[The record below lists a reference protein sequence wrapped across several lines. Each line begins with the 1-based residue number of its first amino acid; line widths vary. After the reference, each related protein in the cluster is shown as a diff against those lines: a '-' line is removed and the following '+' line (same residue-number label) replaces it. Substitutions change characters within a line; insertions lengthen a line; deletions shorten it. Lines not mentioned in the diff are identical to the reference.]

1 MGYYLSMKGKT
12 LEDIYNNEF
21 LADETFINLEKKLVT
36 QSSIK
41 SNIFEILKIKNMEI
55 RHSNF
60 LGWLLDP
67 EESHNLKNEFLRGFV
82 QEGINKNKYTEITV
96 DIDSIDSVKI
106 EREYKDIDLLIESH
120 DVVFCIENKIFSNE
134 HSDQLKKYKKIVQKE
149 YPNKEK
155 VFIYLTPSGKPSQ
168 QETELYLPIS
178 YSIVLNVLKNLNIQN
193 INKNAQIYILDYI
206 ATLEKDILKNN
217 ELKAPLSKLQ
227 LEYEEFV
234 KQILEKRNTTQSK
247 EREIYKKHQE
257 FFDYF
262 SKNNFDPEWISL
274 LIQKAL
280 LKNDYRLGSINSK
293 YVRFYP
299 KELEQFIYKSK
310 KRNTWEHREIFIFE
324 LEIKEKNKIAIR
336 SCVNKR
342 GDEHF
347 DYDGLLDVINSIP
360 SANQRNKDWVFS
372 HEKEFL
378 VDYLK
383 IAKLEE
389 TAVIKFLEEIFDTY
403 KDLFINKYVQ
413 TFTNNLST
421 KNL

>member
-1 MGYYLSMKGKT
+1 MKVKT

-36 QSSIK
+36 QSSKK

-67 EESHNLKNEFLRGFV
+67 EESHNLENEFLKGFV

-96 DIDSIDSVKI
+96 DIDLIDSVKI
-106 EREYKDIDLLIESH
+106 EREYEDIDLLIESH
-120 DVVFCIENKIFSNE
+120 NVVFCIENKIFSNE
-134 HSDQLKKYKKIVQKE
+134 HSDQLKKYKKIIQKE
-149 YPNKEK
+149 FPNKEK

-178 YSIVLNVLKNLNIQN
+178 YSVVLEVLKHLNIKK
-193 INKNAQIYILDYI
+193 IDKNAQIYILDYI
-206 ATLEKDILKNN
+206 AILEKDILKNN
-217 ELKAPLSKLQ
+217 ELKAPLSKLH
-227 LEYEEFV
+227 LEYGEFI
-234 KQILEKRNTTQSK
+234 KQILEKRNTSQSK

-274 LIQKAL
+274 LIQKTL
-280 LKNDYRLGSINSK
+280 LKNGYKLGSINSK

-299 KELEQFIYKSK
+299 VELEPYIYKSK
-310 KRNTWEHREIFIFE
+310 QRNTWEHREIFIFE

-336 SCVNKR
+336 SCVNRR
-342 GDEHF
+342 GDEDF
-347 DYDGLLDVINSIP
+347 DYDGLLKIIDTIP
-360 SANQRNKDWVFS
+360 NAKQRNKDWVFS
-372 HEKEFL
+372 HEKEFPI
-378 VDYLK
+378 DYLK

-389 TAVIKFLEEIFDTY
+389 SSAINDLEKIFKSY
-403 KDLFINKYVQ
+403 KDLFIDKYIQ
-413 TFTNNLST
+413 TFSNTN
-421 KNL
+421 K

>member
-1 MGYYLSMKGKT
+1 MKVKT

-36 QSSIK
+36 QSSKK
-41 SNIFEILKIKNMEI
+41 SNIFEILKIRNMEI

-67 EESHNLKNEFLRGFV
+67 EESHNLKNEFLKGFV

-96 DIDSIDSVKI
+96 DIDLIDSVKI

-120 DVVFCIENKIFSNE
+120 NVVFCIENKIFSNE

-149 YPNKEK
+149 FPNKEK

-178 YSIVLNVLKNLNIQN
+178 YSVVLEVLKHLNIKK
-193 INKNAQIYILDYI
+193 IDKNAQIYILDYI

-217 ELKAPLSKLQ
+217 ELKAPLSKLH
-227 LEYEEFV
+227 LEYGEFI

-274 LIQKAL
+274 LIQKTL
-280 LKNDYRLGSINSK
+280 LKNGYKLGSINSK

-299 KELEQFIYKSK
+299 LELKPYIYKSK

-324 LEIKEKNKIAIR
+324 LEIKEKNKIVIR
-336 SCVNKR
+336 SCVNRR
-342 GDEHF
+342 GDEDF
-347 DYDGLLDVINSIP
+347 DYDGLLKIIDTIP
-360 SANQRNKDWVFS
+360 NAKQRNKDWVFS
-372 HEKEFL
+372 HEKEFPI
-378 VDYLK
+378 DYLK
-383 IAKLEE
+383 IAKVEESSAINDLE
-389 TAVIKFLEEIFDTY
+389 KIFKSY
-403 KDLFINKYVQ
+403 KNLFIDKYIQ
-413 TFTNNLST
+413 TFSNGEG
-421 KNL
+421 K

>member
-1 MGYYLSMKGKT
+1 MKENELEKIYL
-12 LEDIYNNEF
+12 NEF
-21 LADETFINLEKKLVT
+21 LIDETFKILEKKLISRT
-36 QSSIK
+36 SKK

-60 LGWLLDP
+60 LSWLLDP
-67 EESHNLKNEFLRGFV
+67 EESHNLKNEFLKGFV

-96 DIDSIDSVKI
+96 DIDLIDSVKI
-106 EREYKDIDLLIESH
+106 EREYKDIDLLIESQN
-120 DVVFCIENKIFSNE
+120 VVFCIENKIFSNE

-149 YPNKEK
+149 FPNKEK

-178 YSIVLNVLKNLNIQN
+178 YSIVLDVLKHLNIKK
-193 INKNAQIYILDYI
+193 IDKNAQIYILDYI

-217 ELKAPLSKLQ
+217 ELKAPLSKLH
-227 LEYEEFV
+227 LEYGEFI
-234 KQILEKRNTTQSK
+234 KQILEKRNTAQSK

-274 LIQKAL
+274 LIQKTL
-280 LKNDYRLGSINSK
+280 LKNGYKLGSINSK

-299 KELEQFIYKSK
+299 VELEPYIYKSK
-310 KRNTWEHREIFIFE
+310 KRNTWEYREIFIFE

-336 SCVNKR
+336 SCVNRK
-342 GDEHF
+342 GDEDF
-347 DYDGLLDVINSIP
+347 DYDGLLKIIDTIP
-360 SANQRNKDWVFS
+360 NAKQRNKDWVFS
-372 HEKEFL
+372 HEKVFPI
-378 VDYLK
+378 DYLK

-389 TAVIKFLEEIFDTY
+389 SSAVNDLEKIFKSY
-403 KDLFINKYVQ
+403 KDLFVDKYIQ
-413 TFTNNLST
+413 TFSNTNR
-421 KNL
+421 

>member
-1 MGYYLSMKGKT
+1 MKENELEKIYL
-12 LEDIYNNEF
+12 NEF
-21 LADETFINLEKKLVT
+21 LIDETFKILEKKLISRT
-36 QSSIK
+36 SIK

-67 EESHNLKNEFLRGFV
+67 EESHNLKNEFLKGFV

-96 DIDSIDSVKI
+96 DIDLIDSVKI

-120 DVVFCIENKIFSNE
+120 NVVFCIENKIFSNE
-134 HSDQLKKYKKIVQKE
+134 HSDQLKKYKKIIQKE
-149 YPNKEK
+149 FPNKEK

-178 YSIVLNVLKNLNIQN
+178 YSVVLEVLKHLNIKK
-193 INKNAQIYILDYI
+193 IDKNAQIYILDYI

-217 ELKAPLSKLQ
+217 ELKAPLSKLH
-227 LEYEEFV
+227 LEYGEFI
-234 KQILEKRNTTQSK
+234 KQILEKRNTSQSK

-274 LIQKAL
+274 LIQKTL
-280 LKNDYRLGSINSK
+280 LKNGYKLGSINSK

-299 KELEQFIYKSK
+299 VELEPYIYKSK
-310 KRNTWEHREIFIFE
+310 QRNTWEHREIFIFE

-336 SCVNKR
+336 SCVNRR
-342 GDEHF
+342 GDEDF
-347 DYDGLLDVINSIP
+347 DYDGLLKIIDTIP
-360 SANQRNKDWVFS
+360 NAKQRNKDWVFS
-372 HEKEFL
+372 HEKEFPI
-378 VDYLK
+378 DYLK

-389 TAVIKFLEEIFDTY
+389 SSAINDLEKIFKSY
-403 KDLFINKYVQ
+403 KDLFIDKYIQ
-413 TFTNNLST
+413 TFSNTN
-421 KNL
+421 K

>member
-1 MGYYLSMKGKT
+1 MKIKT

-36 QSSIK
+36 QSSKK
-41 SNIFEILKIKNMEI
+41 SNIFQILKIKNMEI

-67 EESHNLKNEFLRGFV
+67 EESHNLENEFLKGFV

-96 DIDSIDSVKI
+96 DIDLIDSVKI

-120 DVVFCIENKIFSNE
+120 NVVFCIENKIFSNE

-149 YPNKEK
+149 FPNKEK

-178 YSIVLNVLKNLNIQN
+178 YSVVLEVLKHLNIKK
-193 INKNAQIYILDYI
+193 IDKNAQIYILDYI
-206 ATLEKDILKNN
+206 AILEKDILKNN
-217 ELKAPLSKLQ
+217 ELKAPLSKLH
-227 LEYEEFV
+227 LEYGEFI
-234 KQILEKRNTTQSK
+234 KQILEKRNTSQSK

-274 LIQKAL
+274 LIQKTL
-280 LKNDYRLGSINSK
+280 LKNGYKLGSINSK

-299 KELEQFIYKSK
+299 VELEPYIYKSK
-310 KRNTWEHREIFIFE
+310 QRNTWEHREIFIFE

-336 SCVNKR
+336 SCVNRR
-342 GDEHF
+342 GDEDF
-347 DYDGLLDVINSIP
+347 DYDGLLKIIDTIP
-360 SANQRNKDWVFS
+360 NAKQRNKDWVFS
-372 HEKEFL
+372 HEKEFPI
-378 VDYLK
+378 DYLK

-389 TAVIKFLEEIFDTY
+389 SSAINDLEKIFKSY
-403 KDLFINKYVQ
+403 KDLFIDKYIQ
-413 TFTNNLST
+413 TFSNANR
-421 KNL
+421 

>member
-1 MGYYLSMKGKT
+1 MKETELEKIYL
-12 LEDIYNNEF
+12 NEF
-21 LADETFINLEKKLVT
+21 LIDETFKILEKKLISRT
-36 QSSIK
+36 SKK

-60 LGWLLDP
+60 LSWLLDP
-67 EESHNLKNEFLRGFV
+67 EESHNLKNEFLKGFV

-96 DIDSIDSVKI
+96 DIDLIDSVKI

-120 DVVFCIENKIFSNE
+120 NVVFCIENKIFSNE

-149 YPNKEK
+149 FPNKEK

-178 YSIVLNVLKNLNIQN
+178 YSIVLDVLKHLNIKK
-193 INKNAQIYILDYI
+193 IDKNAQIYILDYI

-217 ELKAPLSKLQ
+217 ELKAPLSKLH
-227 LEYEEFV
+227 LEYGEFI
-234 KQILEKRNTTQSK
+234 KQILEKRNTAQSK

-274 LIQKAL
+274 LIQKTL
-280 LKNDYRLGSINSK
+280 LKNGYKLGSINSK

-299 KELEQFIYKSK
+299 VELEPYIYKSK
-310 KRNTWEHREIFIFE
+310 KRNTWEYREIFIFE

-336 SCVNKR
+336 SCVNRK
-342 GDEHF
+342 GDEDF
-347 DYDGLLDVINSIP
+347 DYDGLLKIIDTIP
-360 SANQRNKDWVFS
+360 NAKQRNKDWVFS
-372 HEKEFL
+372 HEKVFPI
-378 VDYLK
+378 DYLK

-389 TAVIKFLEEIFDTY
+389 SSAVNDLEKIFKSY
-403 KDLFINKYVQ
+403 KDLFVDKYIQ
-413 TFTNNLST
+413 TFSNTNR
-421 KNL
+421 

>member
-1 MGYYLSMKGKT
+1 VGYYLSMDDKT
-12 LEDIYNNEF
+12 LKDIYNSEF

-36 QSSIK
+36 QSSTK

-67 EESHNLKNEFLRGFV
+67 EESHNLKNKFMKGFV
-82 QEGINKNKYTEITV
+82 QEGINKNKYAEITV

-106 EREYKDIDLLIESH
+106 WREYKDIDLLIESYN
-120 DVVFCIENKIFSNE
+120 VVFCIENKIFSDE

-149 YPNKEK
+149 FPNKEK

-168 QETELYLPIS
+168 QESELYLPIS
-178 YSIVLNVLKNLNIQN
+178 YSVVLNVLKNLDIQN

-227 LEYEEFV
+227 LEYEGFI

-262 SKNNFDPEWISL
+262 SKNYFDPEWISL
-274 LIQKAL
+274 LIQKTL
-280 LKNDYRLGSINSK
+280 LKNGYKLGSINSK

-299 KELEQFIYKSK
+299 VELEPYIYKSK

-336 SCVNKR
+336 SCVNRK
-342 GDEHF
+342 GDEDF
-347 DYDGLLDVINSIP
+347 DYDGLLKIIDTIP
-360 SANQRNKDWVFS
+360 NAKQRNKDWVFS
-372 HEKEFL
+372 HEKEFPI
-378 VDYLK
+378 DYLK
-383 IAKLEE
+383 TAKLEE
-389 TAVIKFLEEIFDTY
+389 SSAINDLEKIFKSY
-403 KDLFINKYVQ
+403 KNLFIDKYIQ
-413 TFTNNLST
+413 TFSNGEG
-421 KNL
+421 K

>member
-1 MGYYLSMKGKT
+1 MKVKT

-36 QSSIK
+36 QSSKK

-67 EESHNLKNEFLRGFV
+67 EESHNLENEFLKGFV

-96 DIDSIDSVKI
+96 DIDLIDSVKI
-106 EREYKDIDLLIESH
+106 EREYEDIDLLIESH
-120 DVVFCIENKIFSNE
+120 NVVFCIENKIFSNE
-134 HSDQLKKYKKIVQKE
+134 HSNQLKKYKKIIQKE
-149 YPNKEK
+149 FPNKEK

-178 YSIVLNVLKNLNIQN
+178 YSVVLEVLKHLNIKK
-193 INKNAQIYILDYI
+193 IDKNAQIYILDYI

-217 ELKAPLSKLQ
+217 ELKAPLSKLH
-227 LEYEEFV
+227 LEYGEFI
-234 KQILEKRNTTQSK
+234 KQILKKRNTSQSK

-274 LIQKAL
+274 LIQKTL
-280 LKNDYRLGSINSK
+280 LKNGYKLGSINSK

-299 KELEQFIYKSK
+299 VELEPYIYKSK
-310 KRNTWEHREIFIFE
+310 QRNTWEHREIFIFE

-336 SCVNKR
+336 SCVNRR
-342 GDEHF
+342 GDEDF
-347 DYDGLLDVINSIP
+347 DYDGLLKIIDTIP
-360 SANQRNKDWVFS
+360 NAKQRNKDWVFS
-372 HEKEFL
+372 HEKEFPI
-378 VDYLK
+378 DYLK

-389 TAVIKFLEEIFDTY
+389 SSAINDLEKIFKSY
-403 KDLFINKYVQ
+403 KDLFIDKYIQ
-413 TFTNNLST
+413 TFSNTN
-421 KNL
+421 K

>member
-1 MGYYLSMKGKT
+1 MKENELEKIYL
-12 LEDIYNNEF
+12 NEF
-21 LADETFINLEKKLVT
+21 LIDETFKILEKKLISRT
-36 QSSIK
+36 SKK

-67 EESHNLKNEFLRGFV
+67 EESHNLKNEFLKGFV

-96 DIDSIDSVKI
+96 DIDLIDSVKI

-120 DVVFCIENKIFSNE
+120 NVVFCIENKIFSNE

-149 YPNKEK
+149 FPNKEK

-178 YSIVLNVLKNLNIQN
+178 YSIVLDVLKHLNIKK
-193 INKNAQIYILDYI
+193 IDKNAQIYILDYI

-217 ELKAPLSKLQ
+217 ELKAPLSKLH
-227 LEYEEFV
+227 LEYGEFI
-234 KQILEKRNTTQSK
+234 KQILEKRNTAQSK

-274 LIQKAL
+274 LIQKTL
-280 LKNDYRLGSINSK
+280 LKNGYKLGSINSK

-299 KELEQFIYKSK
+299 VELEPYIYKSK
-310 KRNTWEHREIFIFE
+310 KRNTWEYREIFIFE

-336 SCVNKR
+336 SCVNRK
-342 GDEHF
+342 GDEDF
-347 DYDGLLDVINSIP
+347 DYDGLLKIIDTIP
-360 SANQRNKDWVFS
+360 NAKQRNKDWVFS
-372 HEKEFL
+372 HEKVFPI
-378 VDYLK
+378 DYLK

-389 TAVIKFLEEIFDTY
+389 SSAVNDLEKIFKSY
-403 KDLFINKYVQ
+403 KDLFVDKYIQ
-413 TFTNNLST
+413 TFSNTNR
-421 KNL
+421 

>member
-1 MGYYLSMKGKT
+1 MKVKT

-36 QSSIK
+36 QSSKK

-67 EESHNLKNEFLRGFV
+67 EESHNLENEFLKGFV

-96 DIDSIDSVKI
+96 DIDLIDSVKI
-106 EREYKDIDLLIESH
+106 EREYKDIDLLIESQN
-120 DVVFCIENKIFSNE
+120 VVFCIENKIFSNE
-134 HSDQLKKYKKIVQKE
+134 HSDQLKKYKKIIQKE
-149 YPNKEK
+149 FPNKEK

-178 YSIVLNVLKNLNIQN
+178 YSVVLEVLKHLNIKK
-193 INKNAQIYILDYI
+193 IDKNAQIYILDYI

-217 ELKAPLSKLQ
+217 ELKAPLSKLH
-227 LEYEEFV
+227 LEYGEFI
-234 KQILEKRNTTQSK
+234 KQILEKRNTSQSK

-274 LIQKAL
+274 LIQKTL
-280 LKNDYRLGSINSK
+280 LKNGYKLGSINSK

-299 KELEQFIYKSK
+299 VELEPYIYKSK
-310 KRNTWEHREIFIFE
+310 QRNTWEHREIFIFE

-336 SCVNKR
+336 SCVNRR
-342 GDEHF
+342 GDEDF
-347 DYDGLLDVINSIP
+347 DYDGLLKIIDTIP
-360 SANQRNKDWVFS
+360 NAKQRNKDWVFS
-372 HEKEFL
+372 HEKVFPI
-378 VDYLK
+378 DYLK
-383 IAKLEE
+383 FAKLEE
-389 TAVIKFLEEIFDTY
+389 SSAVNDLEKIFKSY
-403 KDLFINKYVQ
+403 KDLFVDKYIQ
-413 TFTNNLST
+413 TFSNTNR
-421 KNL
+421 

>member
-1 MGYYLSMKGKT
+1 MKIKT

-36 QSSIK
+36 QSSKK

-67 EESHNLKNEFLRGFV
+67 EESHNLKNEFLKGFV

-96 DIDSIDSVKI
+96 DIDLIDSVKI
-106 EREYKDIDLLIESH
+106 EREYEYIDLLIESH
-120 DVVFCIENKIFSNE
+120 NVVFCIENKIFSNE

-149 YPNKEK
+149 FPNKEK

-178 YSIVLNVLKNLNIQN
+178 YSVVLEVLKHLNIKK
-193 INKNAQIYILDYI
+193 IDKNAQIYILDYI
-206 ATLEKDILKNN
+206 AILEKDILKNN
-217 ELKAPLSKLQ
+217 ELKAPLSKLHI
-227 LEYEEFV
+227 EYGEFI
-234 KQILEKRNTTQSK
+234 KQILEKRNTSQSK

-274 LIQKAL
+274 LIQKTL
-280 LKNDYRLGSINSK
+280 LKNGYKLGSINSK

-299 KELEQFIYKSK
+299 VELEAYIYKSK
-310 KRNTWEHREIFIFE
+310 QSNTWEHREIFIFE

-336 SCVNKR
+336 SCVNRR
-342 GDEHF
+342 GDEDF
-347 DYDGLLDVINSIP
+347 DYDGLLKIIDTIP
-360 SANQRNKDWVFS
+360 NAKQRNKDWVFS
-372 HEKEFL
+372 HEKEFPI
-378 VDYLK
+378 DFLK

-389 TAVIKFLEEIFDTY
+389 SSAINDLEKIFKSY
-403 KDLFINKYVQ
+403 KDLFIDKYIQ
-413 TFTNNLST
+413 TFSNTNR
-421 KNL
+421 

>member
-1 MGYYLSMKGKT
+1 MKIKT

-36 QSSIK
+36 QSSKK

-67 EESHNLKNEFLRGFV
+67 EESHNLKNEFLKGFV

-96 DIDSIDSVKI
+96 DIDLIDSVKI
-106 EREYKDIDLLIESH
+106 EREYEDIDLLIESH
-120 DVVFCIENKIFSNE
+120 NVVFCIENKIFSNE

-149 YPNKEK
+149 FPNKEK

-178 YSIVLNVLKNLNIQN
+178 YSVVLEVLKHLNIKK
-193 INKNAQIYILDYI
+193 IDKNAQIYILDYI
-206 ATLEKDILKNN
+206 AILEKDILKNN
-217 ELKAPLSKLQ
+217 ELKAPLSKLH
-227 LEYEEFV
+227 LEYGEFI
-234 KQILEKRNTTQSK
+234 KQILEKRNTSQSK

-274 LIQKAL
+274 LIQKTL
-280 LKNDYRLGSINSK
+280 LKNGYKLGSINSK

-299 KELEQFIYKSK
+299 VELEAYIYKSK
-310 KRNTWEHREIFIFE
+310 QSNTWEHREIFIFE

-336 SCVNKR
+336 SCVNRR
-342 GDEHF
+342 GDEDF
-347 DYDGLLDVINSIP
+347 DYDGLLKIIDTIP
-360 SANQRNKDWVFS
+360 NAKQRNKDWVFS
-372 HEKEFL
+372 HEKEFPI
-378 VDYLK
+378 DFLK

-389 TAVIKFLEEIFDTY
+389 SSAINDLEKIFKNY
-403 KDLFINKYVQ
+403 KDLFIDKYIQ
-413 TFTNNLST
+413 TFSNTN
-421 KNL
+421 K

>member
-1 MGYYLSMKGKT
+1 MKVKT

-36 QSSIK
+36 QSSKK

-67 EESHNLKNEFLRGFV
+67 EESHNLENEFLKGFV

-96 DIDSIDSVKI
+96 DIDLIDSVKI

-120 DVVFCIENKIFSNE
+120 NVVFCIENKIFSNE
-134 HSDQLKKYKKIVQKE
+134 HSDQLKKYKKIIQKE
-149 YPNKEK
+149 FPNKEK

-178 YSIVLNVLKNLNIQN
+178 YSVVLEVLKHLNIKK
-193 INKNAQIYILDYI
+193 IDKNAQIYILDYI

-217 ELKAPLSKLQ
+217 ELKAPLSKLH
-227 LEYEEFV
+227 LEYGEFI
-234 KQILEKRNTTQSK
+234 KQILEKRNTSQSK

-274 LIQKAL
+274 LIQKTL
-280 LKNDYRLGSINSK
+280 LKNGYKLGSINSK

-299 KELEQFIYKSK
+299 VELEPYIYKSK
-310 KRNTWEHREIFIFE
+310 KRNTWEYREIFIFE

-336 SCVNKR
+336 SCVNRK
-342 GDEHF
+342 GDEDF
-347 DYDGLLDVINSIP
+347 DYDGLLKIIDTIP
-360 SANQRNKDWVFS
+360 NAKQRNKDWVFS
-372 HEKEFL
+372 HEKVFPI
-378 VDYLK
+378 DYLK

-389 TAVIKFLEEIFDTY
+389 SSAVNDLEKIFKSY
-403 KDLFINKYVQ
+403 KDLFVDKYIQ
-413 TFTNNLST
+413 TFSNTNR
-421 KNL
+421 

>member
-1 MGYYLSMKGKT
+1 MKVKT

-36 QSSIK
+36 QSSKK

-67 EESHNLKNEFLRGFV
+67 EESHNLENEFLKGFV

-96 DIDSIDSVKI
+96 DIDLIDSVKI

-120 DVVFCIENKIFSNE
+120 NVVFCIENKIFSNE
-134 HSDQLKKYKKIVQKE
+134 HSDQLKKYKKIIQKE
-149 YPNKEK
+149 FPNKEK

-178 YSIVLNVLKNLNIQN
+178 YSIVLDVLKHLNIKK
-193 INKNAQIYILDYI
+193 IDKNAQIYILDYI

-217 ELKAPLSKLQ
+217 ELKAPLSKLH
-227 LEYEEFV
+227 LEYGEFI
-234 KQILEKRNTTQSK
+234 KQILEKRNTAQSK

-274 LIQKAL
+274 LIQKTL
-280 LKNDYRLGSINSK
+280 LKNGYKLGSINSK

-299 KELEQFIYKSK
+299 VELEPYIYKSK
-310 KRNTWEHREIFIFE
+310 QRNTWEHREIFIFE

-336 SCVNKR
+336 SCVNRR
-342 GDEHF
+342 GDEDF
-347 DYDGLLDVINSIP
+347 DYDGLLKIIDTIP
-360 SANQRNKDWVFS
+360 NAKQRNKDWVFS
-372 HEKEFL
+372 HEKEFPI
-378 VDYLK
+378 DYLK

-389 TAVIKFLEEIFDTY
+389 SSAINDLEKIFKSY
-403 KDLFINKYVQ
+403 KDLFIDKYIQ
-413 TFTNNLST
+413 TFSNTN
-421 KNL
+421 K

>member
-1 MGYYLSMKGKT
+1 MKIKT

-36 QSSIK
+36 QSSKK

-67 EESHNLKNEFLRGFV
+67 EESHNLKNEFLKGFV

-96 DIDSIDSVKI
+96 DIDLIDSVKI
-106 EREYKDIDLLIESH
+106 EREYEDIDLLIESH
-120 DVVFCIENKIFSNE
+120 NVVFCIENKIFSNE

-149 YPNKEK
+149 FPNKEK

-178 YSIVLNVLKNLNIQN
+178 YSVVLEVLKHLNIKK
-193 INKNAQIYILDYI
+193 IDKNAQIYILDYI
-206 ATLEKDILKNN
+206 AILEKDILKNN
-217 ELKAPLSKLQ
+217 ELKAPLSKLH
-227 LEYEEFV
+227 LEYGEFI
-234 KQILEKRNTTQSK
+234 KQILEKRNTSQSK

-274 LIQKAL
+274 LIQKTL
-280 LKNDYRLGSINSK
+280 LKNGYKLGSINSK

-299 KELEQFIYKSK
+299 VELEAYIYKSK
-310 KRNTWEHREIFIFE
+310 QSNTWEHREIFIFE

-336 SCVNKR
+336 SCVNRR
-342 GDEHF
+342 GDEDF
-347 DYDGLLDVINSIP
+347 DYDGLLKIIDTIP
-360 SANQRNKDWVFS
+360 NAKQRNKDWVFS
-372 HEKEFL
+372 HEKEFPI
-378 VDYLK
+378 DFLK

-389 TAVIKFLEEIFDTY
+389 SSAINDLEKIFKSY
-403 KDLFINKYVQ
+403 KDLFIDKYIQ
-413 TFTNNLST
+413 TFSNTNR
-421 KNL
+421 

>member
-1 MGYYLSMKGKT
+1 MDDKT
-12 LEDIYNNEF
+12 LKDIYNSEF

-36 QSSIK
+36 QSSTK

-67 EESHNLKNEFLRGFV
+67 EESHNLKNEFLKGFV
-82 QEGINKNKYTEITV
+82 QEGINKNKYTEITL
-96 DIDSIDSVKI
+96 DIDLIDSVKI

-120 DVVFCIENKIFSNE
+120 NVVFCIENKIFSNE

-149 YPNKEK
+149 FPNKEK

-178 YSIVLNVLKNLNIQN
+178 YLVVLEVLKQLNIKK
-193 INKNAQIYILDYI
+193 IDKNAQIYILDYI

-217 ELKAPLSKLQ
+217 ELKAPLSKLH
-227 LEYEEFV
+227 LEYGEFI

-274 LIQKAL
+274 LIQKTL
-280 LKNDYRLGSINSK
+280 LKNGYKLGSINSK

-299 KELEQFIYKSK
+299 VELEPYIYKSK

-336 SCVNKR
+336 SCVNRR
-342 GDEHF
+342 GDEDF
-347 DYDGLLDVINSIP
+347 DYDGLLKIIDTIP
-360 SANQRNKDWVFS
+360 NAKQRNKDWVFS
-372 HEKEFL
+372 HEKEFPI
-378 VDYLK
+378 DYLK

-389 TAVIKFLEEIFDTY
+389 SSAINHLEKIFKSY
-403 KDLFINKYVQ
+403 KHLFIDKYIQ
-413 TFTNNLST
+413 TFSNGEG
-421 KNL
+421 K

>member
-1 MGYYLSMKGKT
+1 MKENELEKIYL
-12 LEDIYNNEF
+12 NEF
-21 LADETFINLEKKLVT
+21 LIDETFKILEKKLISRT
-36 QSSIK
+36 SKK

-67 EESHNLKNEFLRGFV
+67 EESHNLKNEFLKGFV

-96 DIDSIDSVKI
+96 DIDLIDSVKI
-106 EREYKDIDLLIESH
+106 EREYKDIDLLIESQN
-120 DVVFCIENKIFSNE
+120 VVFCIENKIFSNE

-149 YPNKEK
+149 FPNKEK

-178 YSIVLNVLKNLNIQN
+178 YSIVLDVLKHLNIKK
-193 INKNAQIYILDYI
+193 IDKNAQIYILDYI

-217 ELKAPLSKLQ
+217 ELKAPLSKLH
-227 LEYEEFV
+227 LEYGEFI
-234 KQILEKRNTTQSK
+234 KQILEKRNTAQSK

-274 LIQKAL
+274 LIQKTL
-280 LKNDYRLGSINSK
+280 LKNGYKLGSINSK

-299 KELEQFIYKSK
+299 VELEPYIYKSK
-310 KRNTWEHREIFIFE
+310 KRNTWEYREIFIFE

-336 SCVNKR
+336 SCVNRK
-342 GDEHF
+342 GDEDF
-347 DYDGLLDVINSIP
+347 DYDGLLKIIDTIP
-360 SANQRNKDWVFS
+360 NAKQRNKDWVFS
-372 HEKEFL
+372 HEKEFPI
-378 VDYLK
+378 DYLK

-389 TAVIKFLEEIFDTY
+389 SSAVNDLEKIFKSY
-403 KDLFINKYVQ
+403 KDLFVDKYIQ
-413 TFTNNLST
+413 TFSNTNR
-421 KNL
+421 

>member
-1 MGYYLSMKGKT
+1 MKVKT

-36 QSSIK
+36 QSSKK

-67 EESHNLKNEFLRGFV
+67 EESHNLENEFLKGFV

-96 DIDSIDSVKI
+96 DIDLIDSVKI

-120 DVVFCIENKIFSNE
+120 NVVFCIENKIFSNE

-149 YPNKEK
+149 FPNKEK

-178 YSIVLNVLKNLNIQN
+178 YSVVLEVLKHLNIKK
-193 INKNAQIYILDYI
+193 IDKNAQIYILDYI

-217 ELKAPLSKLQ
+217 ELKAPLSKLH
-227 LEYEEFV
+227 LEYGEFI
-234 KQILEKRNTTQSK
+234 KQILEKRNTSQSK

-274 LIQKAL
+274 LIQKTL
-280 LKNDYRLGSINSK
+280 LKNGYKLGSINSK

-299 KELEQFIYKSK
+299 VELEPYIYKSK
-310 KRNTWEHREIFIFE
+310 QRNTWEHREIFIFE

-336 SCVNKR
+336 SCVNRR
-342 GDEHF
+342 GDEDF
-347 DYDGLLDVINSIP
+347 DYDGLLKIIDTIP
-360 SANQRNKDWVFS
+360 NAKQRNKDWVFS
-372 HEKEFL
+372 HEKEFPI
-378 VDYLK
+378 DYLK

-389 TAVIKFLEEIFDTY
+389 SSAINDLEKIFKSY
-403 KDLFINKYVQ
+403 KDLFIDKYIQ
-413 TFTNNLST
+413 TFSNTNR
-421 KNL
+421 

>member
-1 MGYYLSMKGKT
+1 MKVKT

-36 QSSIK
+36 QSSKK

-67 EESHNLKNEFLRGFV
+67 EESHNLKNEFLKGFV

-96 DIDSIDSVKI
+96 DIDLIDSVKI
-106 EREYKDIDLLIESH
+106 EREYEDIDLLIESH
-120 DVVFCIENKIFSNE
+120 NVVFCIENKIFSNE
-134 HSDQLKKYKKIVQKE
+134 HSDQLKKYKKIIQKE
-149 YPNKEK
+149 FPNKEK

-178 YSIVLNVLKNLNIQN
+178 YSVVLEVLKHLNIKK
-193 INKNAQIYILDYI
+193 IDKNAQIYILDYI

-217 ELKAPLSKLQ
+217 ELKAPLSKLH
-227 LEYEEFV
+227 LEYGEFI
-234 KQILEKRNTTQSK
+234 KQILEKRNTSQSK

-274 LIQKAL
+274 LIQKTL
-280 LKNDYRLGSINSK
+280 LKNGYKLGSINSK

-299 KELEQFIYKSK
+299 VELEAYIYKSK
-310 KRNTWEHREIFIFE
+310 QSNTWEHREIFIFE

-336 SCVNKR
+336 SCVNRR
-342 GDEHF
+342 GDEDF
-347 DYDGLLDVINSIP
+347 DYDGLLKIIDTIP
-360 SANQRNKDWVFS
+360 NAKQRNKDWVFS
-372 HEKEFL
+372 HEKEFPI
-378 VDYLK
+378 DYLK

-389 TAVIKFLEEIFDTY
+389 SSAINDLEKIFKSY
-403 KDLFINKYVQ
+403 KDLFIDKYIQ
-413 TFTNNLST
+413 TFSNANR
-421 KNL
+421 